1 MRKMDEMEL
10 RINQKG
16 ITWSWF
22 FLVLS
27 LFVWGAYNFAKTQE
41 MTLPMVLFTLQFL
54 VYFFVTSVARS
65 NVDDAGGKKQAHP
78 YSAAPPCWP
87 ANWPAAHSSRS
98 PRPNNWRWPMI
109 RSD

>member
-1 MRKMDEMEL
+1 MDEMEL

-65 NVDDAGGKKQAHP
+65 NVDDAGGKKQALVAFGVMGLVIVFGVVLYFTIGH
-78 YSAAPPCWP
+78 
-87 ANWPAAHSSRS
+87 
-98 PRPNNWRWPMI
+98 
-109 RSD
+109 